1 MNKKKLLILLGVVI
15 LVSAIVVAAL
25 SSGRGLSLEDKRAL
39 LEARGSMWVEYV
51 EQVPEIRSITWLP
64 EGKLLVFTNSSE
76 EAEHVALNILTDQYK
91 GWPVEVTY
99 KELSPDDMW
108 VLIEAAEAMAGE
120 YKHVPEID
128 GTTWLW
134 PEGEIVV
141 DTMSWE
147 NAVYVALNVVPGM
160 YRGWPVVVLYSEI
173 FMPSLTAL
181 TDELDPNF
189 DRWEVVRPLVG
200 GVLVQPYIEPSS
212 GGGGGG
218 GGGEN
223 RPLPEPYS
231 QTWEVLQEQ
240 SQYASDY
247 YIAAGSGTLG
257 MVTYNDKILS
267 CAHVIAMD
275 PDTAAFLDIGTP
287 ILQPYGLENQVGEL
301 EAYISI
307 SLSSD
312 AQNYADAAIASTS
325 DGIDESR
332 GEIFDEQAN
341 YTISGWTTVSVGD
354 TVRKSGIMTNTTTA
368 KVTDTSKSFTTRFN
382 DNTSLHFVDHIEV
395 RLVGD
400 YFARFGDSGSVVDKD
415 GEFVGL
421 VQSIRYRYWPWPI
434 GTLRDSWAYIT
445 KAEHIIDGLGISLEP
460 APGGGGGG
468 GSPLPEPY
476 SWKAKG

>member
-1 MNKKKLLILLGVVI
+1 MNKKRLLILLGAVI
-15 LVSAIVVAAL
+15 LVTAIVVAAL
-25 SSGRGLSLEDKRAL
+25 SSGRGLSLEDKWAL
-39 LEARGSMWVEYV
+39 LEAREYMWLDYC

-64 EGKLLVFTNSSE
+64 EGKLLVITNSSE
-76 EAEHVALNILTDQYK
+76 EAEYVALSILPDRYE
-91 GWPVEVTY
+91 GWPIEVTY
-99 KELSPDDMW
+99 KELSPEDMW
-108 VLIEAAEAMAGE
+108 VLIEAAEAMSKE
-120 YKHVPEID
+120 YRHVPEID

-134 PEGEIVV
+134 PEGEIIV
-141 DTMSWE
+141 DTNSPE
-147 NAVYVALNVVPGM
+147 DAEYVALNVVPGL
-160 YRGWPVVVLYSEI
+160 YQGWPVIVTYSEI
-173 FMPSLTAL
+173 FMPSLTASA
-181 TDELDPNF
+181 DELDPNF

-200 GVLVQPYIEPSS
+200 GILVQPYIEPS
-212 GGGGGG
+212 GGGGGASG
-218 GGGEN
+218 D
-223 RPLPEPYS
+223 PLLPKPYS

-240 SQYASDY
+240 SQDASDY
-247 YIAAGSGTLG
+247 YIAGGFGTLG
-257 MVTYNDKILS
+257 MVTYNNKILS

-287 ILQPYGLENQVGEL
+287 ILQPYELENQVGEL

-354 TVRKSGIMTNTTTA
+354 IVRKSGIMTNITA
-368 KVTDTSKSFTTRFN
+368 ATVTDTSKSFTTKFN
-382 DNTSLHFVDHIEV
+382 DNISIHFVDHIEV

-400 YFARFGDSGSVVDKD
+400 YFARSGDSGSVVDKD

-421 VQSIRYRYWPWPI
+421 VQSIRFRYWPFT

-445 KAEHIIDGLGISLEP
+445 KAEHIIDGLSISLE
-460 APGGGGGG
+460 ASSGGGGGRDAG
-468 GSPLPEPY
+468 DPPLPQPY

>member
-108 VLIEAAEAMAGE
+108 VLIEDAQAMAEE

-141 DTMSWE
+141 DTNSQEDGM
-147 NAVYVALNVVPGM
+147 YVALNIVPGM

-173 FMPSLTAL
+173 FMPSLTASA
-181 TDELDPNF
+181 DGLDPNF
-189 DRWEVVRPLVG
+189 DRWETVRPLVG
-200 GVLVQPYIEPSS
+200 GILVQPYIEPSS
-212 GGGGGG
+212 GGGRDSGA
-218 GGGEN
+218 
-223 RPLPEPYS
+223 PLPEPYS

-240 SQYASDY
+240 NQYASDY
-247 YIAAGSGTLG
+247 YMAAGSGTLG
-257 MVTYNDKILS
+257 IVTYNDKILS

-307 SLSSD
+307 SSGSD
-312 AQNYADAAIASTS
+312 AQNYADAAIASIS
-325 DGIDESR
+325 YSIDKSR
-332 GEIFDEQAN
+332 G
-341 YTISGWTTVSVGD
+341 
-354 TVRKSGIMTNTTTA
+354 
-368 KVTDTSKSFTTRFN
+368 
-382 DNTSLHFVDHIEV
+382 
-395 RLVGD
+395 
-400 YFARFGDSGSVVDKD
+400 
-415 GEFVGL
+415 
-421 VQSIRYRYWPWPI
+421 
-434 GTLRDSWAYIT
+434 
-445 KAEHIIDGLGISLEP
+445 
-460 APGGGGGG
+460 
-468 GSPLPEPY
+468 
-476 SWKAKG
+476 